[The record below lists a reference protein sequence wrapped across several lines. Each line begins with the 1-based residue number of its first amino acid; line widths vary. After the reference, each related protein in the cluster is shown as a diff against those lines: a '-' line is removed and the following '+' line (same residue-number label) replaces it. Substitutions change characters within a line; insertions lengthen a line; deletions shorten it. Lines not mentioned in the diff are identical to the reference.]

1 MWRRPVLALRTVTT
15 FSTPCTSPLPL
26 SHVILSPGE
35 TPEKPP
41 VVFMHGL
48 FGNKNNFTFVGKH
61 LGKLTGRKVV
71 SVDLRNHGDSGHGDA
86 MGWREMASDIKNL
99 LEQERLVPTGC
110 LIGHSMGGKVAMVTT
125 LLWPELISSIIVAD
139 VSPCHPPTVPGL
151 PFSGILQVL
160 SKLSWPPGLSLS
172 QARKAAHIKLQEDI
186 PNITIRNFL
195 LTNLIER
202 DGRVQLRVNLPVLS
216 AHLNDLL
223 GFPDDLSQ
231 TYEGPTLFL
240 GGSQSPYISPSTF
253 PSIFQHFPKA
263 SISHIPGAGHWLHA
277 DQPQAFVQAVSN
289 FLKPTTFPLWE

>member
-86 MGWREMASDIKNL
+86 TGWREMASDIKNL

-125 LLWPELISSIIVAD
+125 LLW
-139 VSPCHPPTVPGL
+139 
-151 PFSGILQVL
+151 
-160 SKLSWPPGLSLS
+160 
-172 QARKAAHIKLQEDI
+172 
-186 PNITIRNFL
+186 NIAIRNFL